1 MEYPTDNQTFICQ
14 REITDRLIL
23 MFAGMKIKH
32 C

>member
-1 MEYPTDNQTFICQ
+1 MEYPTDNQNFICQ
-14 REITDRLIL
+14 REMTDRLIL